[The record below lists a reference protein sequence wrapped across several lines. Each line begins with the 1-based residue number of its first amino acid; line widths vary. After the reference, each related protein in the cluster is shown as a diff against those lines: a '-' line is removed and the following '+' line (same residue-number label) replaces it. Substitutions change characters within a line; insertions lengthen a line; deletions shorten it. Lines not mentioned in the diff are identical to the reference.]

1 MTSKNRKTWNFQILS
16 DRPDRP
22 IPAIWIGRIVGKSIF
37 RCFPRHW
44 TRISRFRLRRY
55 IFVDCRPIF
64 HLFQSS
70 KIHVWVGIQISANIF
85 AEKNLWNCFVSPV
98 NISWIGSKLMK
109 ISKNAMWSLV
119 FRTHYSYCCSDSLLQ
134 DISLIISWT
143 NNGRPRLCPFHRWL
157 VGKSSFCFF
166 VQISAL

>member
-1 MTSKNRKTWNFQILS
+1 MQNDHFLHCNFSLKFNTRQFYNAENEHTMTSKNRKSWNFQILS

-64 HLFQSS
+64 HLFQNS
-70 KIHVWVGIQISANIF
+70 KIHVWVEISVMVKISAKVF
-85 AEKNLWNCFVSPV
+85 LRK
-98 NISWIGSKLMK
+98 K
-109 ISKNAMWSLV
+109 IYVPAL
-119 FRTHYSYCCSDSLLQ
+119 YLL
-134 DISLIISWT
+134 
-143 NNGRPRLCPFHRWL
+143 
-157 VGKSSFCFF
+157 
-166 VQISAL
+166 